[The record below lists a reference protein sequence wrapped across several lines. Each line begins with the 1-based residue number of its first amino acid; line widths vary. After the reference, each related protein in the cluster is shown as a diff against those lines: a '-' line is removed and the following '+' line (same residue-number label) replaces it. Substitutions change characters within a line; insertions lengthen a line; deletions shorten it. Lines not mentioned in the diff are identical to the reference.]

1 MSIYGGF
8 TSSMLAMMSQSQA
21 MNTIAM
27 NIANSTTN
35 GYKGSETRFSTV
47 LSEQVSAVSDLGGV
61 RPTDYQL
68 VDKQGALTSSARSLD
83 IGINGNGFF
92 LLNSNLD
99 GSGETFLTRNGSF
112 SMVNGGDIQATD
124 ENGDPI
130 TAKSAYLVDKNGYFV
145 QGWDTDYLGAF
156 TPEAATTSLRD
167 DPYAFVNEGQATTDA
182 KLGLNIPAQENVG
195 DTHVYDIELF
205 DNQGNSETAILNFTK
220 TATNTWDLSAT
231 YNAGATTSPTQS
243 LTFNSDG
250 TIASPTSA
258 SIAFSFTGGSATT
271 VAFDISGITQYSG
284 DFVPDRFSQNG
295 FTASS
300 MSKFTFDEDGSVLGH
315 FGDSTQRPLYR
326 LALGVVSNPNA
337 LVMKNGNLFQESSE
351 SGLVDVTYA
360 KGGSGTRFSPFSNE
374 LSNVDIADEFAKMIM
389 TQNAYNSAAT
399 VFRTVDEMT
408 VSARDLKR

>member
-47 LSEQVSAVSDLGGV
+47 LSEQVSSVSDLGGV

-68 VDKQGALTSSARSLD
+68 ISKQGTLTSSSRSLD
-83 IGINGNGFF
+83 VGINGNGFF
-92 LLNSNLD
+92 ILNSNVD
-99 GSGETFLTRNGSF
+99 GSGETFLSRNGSF
-112 SMVNGGDIQATD
+112 NMVNGDDIQATD
-124 ENGDPI
+124 ENGDTI
-130 TAKSAYLVDKNGYFV
+130 TTKEAYLVDQNGYYV
-145 QGWDTDYLGAF
+145 QGWDTDYLGDF
-156 TPEAATTSLRD
+156 TPGAATTSLRV
-167 DPYAFVNEGQATTDA
+167 DPYAFTNEGQATAGARLT
-182 KLGLNIPAQENVG
+182 LNVPAQENVG
-195 DTHVYDIELF
+195 DTHIYDIEIF
-205 DNQGNSETAILNFTK
+205 DSAGNAETAVLNFTK

-231 YNAGATTSPTQS
+231 YNAGVTTSPVQS
-243 LTFNSDG
+243 LTFNSNG
-250 TIASPTSA
+250 TLASPTSA
-258 SIAFSFTGGSATT
+258 SIAFAFTGGTAT
-271 VAFDISGITQYSG
+271 VAFDVSGITQYSG
-284 DFVPDRFSQNG
+284 DFVPDRFNQDG
-295 FTASS
+295 FAASA
-300 MSKFTFDEDGSVLGH
+300 MSKFSFDENGAILGH

-326 LALGVVSNPNA
+326 LALGTVSNPNA
-337 LVMKNGNLFQESSE
+337 LVMKNGNLFKESSE
-351 SGLVDVTYA
+351 SGQIDVTYA
-360 KGGSGTRFSPFSNE
+360 MGGSGTRFSPFSNE

>member
-35 GYKGSETRFSTV
+35 GFKGSETRFSTI

-68 VDKQGALTSSARSLD
+68 ISKQGTLTSSARDLD
-83 IGINGNGFF
+83 IGISGNGFF
-92 LLNSNLD
+92 ILNSNAD
-99 GSGETFLTRNGSF
+99 GSGETFLSRNGSF
-112 SMVNGGDIQATD
+112 NMVNGDDIQVTD
-124 ENGDPI
+124 ENGDTI
-130 TAKSAYLVDKNGYFV
+130 TTKEAYLVDQNGYFV
-145 QGWDTDYLGAF
+145 QGWDTDFLGEF
-156 TPEAATTSLRD
+156 TPEAATSALRV
-167 DPYAFVNEGQATTDA
+167 DPYAFVNEGQASTNA
-182 KLGLNIPAQENVG
+182 RLALNVPAQDTVG
-195 DTHVYDIELF
+195 DTHIYDIQVF
-205 DNQGNSETAILNFTK
+205 DSAGNAETAVLNFTK

-243 LTFNSDG
+243 ITFNSDG
-250 TIASPTSA
+250 TLASPTSA
-258 SIAFSFTGGSATT
+258 SMAFAFTSGSAAT
-271 VAFDISGITQYSG
+271 VAFDISDITQYSG

-295 FTASS
+295 FAASS
-300 MSKFTFDEDGSVLGH
+300 MSKFSFNKEGAIIGH

-326 LALGVVSNPNA
+326 LALGTVSNPNA

-351 SGLVDVTYA
+351 SGLIDVTYA
-360 KGGSGTRFSPFSNE
+360 KGGNGTQFSPFSNE